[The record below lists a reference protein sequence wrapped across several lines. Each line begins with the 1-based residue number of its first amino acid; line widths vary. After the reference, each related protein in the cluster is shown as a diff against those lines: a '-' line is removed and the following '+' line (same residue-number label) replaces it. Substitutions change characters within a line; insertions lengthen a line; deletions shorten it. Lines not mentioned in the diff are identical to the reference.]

1 MGILSSTMIRIPIKQ
16 PGLDMERKG
25 HRVFFFPCLKS
36 PEFVLQL
43 HLLSATLFQH
53 SHLAVGG
60 RFCWSSTGNLCVL
73 VGDGTKTY
81 EKT

>member
-1 MGILSSTMIRIPIKQ
+1 MIRIPIKQ
-16 PGLDMERKG
+16 PGFDMESKG
-25 HRVFFFPCLKS
+25 DRVFVSPCLKS

-60 RFCWSSTGNLCVL
+60 RFCLSSLWSLCFL
-73 VGDGTKTY
+73 FGDGTKKN